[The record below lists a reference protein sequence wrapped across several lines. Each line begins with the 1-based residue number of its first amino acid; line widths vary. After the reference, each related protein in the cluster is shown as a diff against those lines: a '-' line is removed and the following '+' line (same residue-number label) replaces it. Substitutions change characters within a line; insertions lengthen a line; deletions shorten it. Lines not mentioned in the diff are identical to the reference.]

1 MLTETATGQKPSEQ
15 EGTARLAEFAASLSF
30 RDIPEH
36 VVERCVDLFVD
47 WAGSALSGARHRA
60 VVAIEDF
67 AKEMG
72 PEHGRS
78 EVLIS
83 GRTTSPFFAAM
94 VNAAASHVSEQDD
107 VHNGSVFHPGAVV
120 FPAALAVA
128 QNVGASGREFLTAC
142 VAGYETGIRVG
153 EYLGLPHY
161 KVFHT
166 TGTAGTLAAAA
177 AAGRL
182 LRLSPDQMLNA
193 LGSAGTQAAGVW
205 EFLRDAA
212 DSKQLHT
219 AKVAG
224 NGLTAAYLAARGF
237 TGARRILEGKQG
249 MAAGMSEQ
257 CDPVKITSGLG
268 RRWALAETSFKL
280 HASCRHTHPAADTLL
295 KILQERN
302 LHAEDIEHVTAHVH
316 KAAIDVLGSV
326 VWPATVH
333 QAKFSMPATLGLIAI
348 HRRAGM
354 SEFDAILQDQAVQ
367 QFMRRIDMVF
377 DPEVER
383 NYPTSWIGKVSVKT
397 RDGTVLADRVE
408 EPKGDPGNTLTRDEI
423 EEKARRLAE
432 YGGVLDAGM
441 WGQLSRR
448 LWSVASLTEIGS
460 LLR

>member
-1 MLTETATGQKPSEQ
+1 LAVTASELNPLREQ
-15 EGTARLAEFAASLSF
+15 GTAKLAEFAASLSF

-36 VVERCVDLFVD
+36 VIERCVDLFVD

-60 VVAIEDF
+60 VLAIDEF

-83 GRTTSPFFAAM
+83 GRTTSSFFAAM

-107 VHNGSVFHPGAVV
+107 VHNGSVFHPGTVI

-128 QNVGASGREFLTAC
+128 QQLGASGRQFLTAC
-142 VAGYETGIRVG
+142 VAGYETGIRAG

-166 TGTAGTLAAAA
+166 TGTAGTLAAAV

-182 LRLSPDQMLNA
+182 LGLAPEQMLNA

-219 AKVAG
+219 AKAAS
-224 NGLTAAYLAARGF
+224 NGLMAASLAAKGF
-237 TGARRILEGKQG
+237 TGARRILEGEQG
-249 MAAGMSEQ
+249 MGAGMSEN
-257 CDPVKITSGLG
+257 CVPAKITSGLG
-268 RRWALAETSFKL
+268 RRWALAETSFKF

-295 KILQERN
+295 KIVQDHDLR
-302 LHAEDIEHVTAHVH
+302 AEDIKHVTAHVH

-326 VWPATVH
+326 VWPTTVH
-333 QAKFSMPATLGLIAI
+333 QAKFSMPATLGLIAV

-354 SEFDAILQDQAVQ
+354 SEFDASLEDEALQC
-367 QFMRRIDMVF
+367 FMPRVDMVF
-377 DPEVER
+377 DAEVER
-383 NYPTSWIGKVSVKT
+383 NYPATWMGKVSVT
-397 RDGTVLADRVE
+397 TSDGTVLTDRVE

-423 EEKARRLAE
+423 KKKAYRLAE
-432 YGGVLDAGM
+432 YGGMDAEM
-441 WGQLSRR
+441 WGKISRK
-448 LWSVASLTEIGS
+448 LWSIASLEDVGF
-460 LLR
+460 LLD

>member
-1 MLTETATGQKPSEQ
+1 MTETATSQKPLEQ
-15 EGTARLAEFAASLSF
+15 QGTARLAEFAASLSF

-60 VVAIEDF
+60 VVAIDEF

-72 PEHGRS
+72 PEHGRP

-83 GRTTSPFFAAM
+83 RRTTSPFFAAM

-128 QNVGASGREFLTAC
+128 QNAGASGREFLTAC
-142 VAGYETGIRVG
+142 VAGYETGIRAG
-153 EYLGLPHY
+153 EYLGLSHY

-166 TGTAGTLAAAA
+166 TGTAGTFAAAA

-182 LRLSPDQMLNA
+182 LRLGPEQMLNA
-193 LGSAGTQAAGVW
+193 LGSAGTQAAGLW

-219 AKVAG
+219 AKAAG

-237 TGARRILEGKQG
+237 TGARRILEGERG

-257 CDPVKITSGLG
+257 CDPAKITSGLG
-268 RRWALAETSFKL
+268 RRWALAETSFKF

-295 KILQERN
+295 KILQKHD
-302 LHAEDIEHVTAHVH
+302 LLAEDIEHVTAHVH

-367 QFMRRIDMVF
+367 QFMRKVYMVF

-448 LWSVASLTEIGS
+448 LRSVASLTEIGS